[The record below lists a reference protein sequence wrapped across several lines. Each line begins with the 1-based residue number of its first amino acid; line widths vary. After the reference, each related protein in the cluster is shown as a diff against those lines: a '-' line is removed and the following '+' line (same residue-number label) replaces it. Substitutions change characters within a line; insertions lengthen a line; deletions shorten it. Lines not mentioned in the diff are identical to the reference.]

1 MLAITVQTNDGV
13 RCFRPGADEL
23 AGLVRRIGAEDDRFL
38 VVERIPDLPDV
49 YIQVW
54 HAAGGDYTLEHR
66 DGSAERHF
74 EVRLD
79 GPGPVAEVMTAWARG
94 TAGWGDGLDWKRLD
108 MGPAPEPVPP
118 LELEAGE
125 RRELEDRLRL
135 TLACGYTDRARLAEE
150 AGEYLVSGD
159 RRPVSRAQAEQL
171 ADRLWLERVGEQ
183 TGWIGETDPERLA
196 RAFAALEAG
205 GITAREDFTCCRSCG
220 EAEIG
225 AAGAPDARGFV
236 YFHSQCTESA
246 AAGQGLSLLYGG
258 FDGSPSTTTAIGHEV
273 VAALTAVGLP
283 AVWNGDAS
291 HAIEIRPLLWRRRLG
306 G

>member
-1 MLAITVQTNDGV
+1 MLAITVQTNDGQ
-13 RCFRPGADEL
+13 RCFRPSADEL

-79 GPGPVAEVMTAWARG
+79 GPGQVAQVMTAWARG
-94 TAGWGDGLDWKRLD
+94 AAGWGDGLGWASLD

-118 LELEAGE
+118 LELAAGA

-135 TLACGYTDRARLAEE
+135 SLACGYTDRARLAEE
-150 AGEYLVSGD
+150 AEEFLVSDG

-225 AAGAPDARGFV
+225 AAGAADARGFV

-246 AAGQGLSLLYGG
+246 AAGRGLSLLYGG

-273 VAALTAVGLP
+273 VAALAAVGLP
-283 AVWNGDAS
+283 AVWDGDAS

>member
-1 MLAITVQTNDGV
+1 MLAITVQTNDGE
-13 RCFRPGADEL
+13 RRSRLSADEL

-49 YIQVW
+49 YVQVW
-54 HAAGGDYTLEHR
+54 HAEGEEYTLEHR
-66 DGSAERHF
+66 DGSAQRHF

-79 GPGPVAEVMTAWARG
+79 GPGPVVEAMTAWARG
-94 TAGWGDGLDWKRLD
+94 EAGWGAGLDWQPLD

-118 LELEAGE
+118 LELDAGE

-150 AGEYLVSGD
+150 AEEYLASNG
-159 RRPVSRAQAEQL
+159 RRPLSRAQAEQL

-196 RAFAALEAG
+196 RAFAALDAS

-225 AAGAPDARGFV
+225 AAGAQDARGFV

-246 AAGQGLSLLYGG
+246 AAGHGLSLLYGG

-273 VAALTAVGLP
+273 VAELTAAGLP
-283 AVWNGDAS
+283 AAWNGDPS

-306 G
+306 S

>member
-1 MLAITVQTNDGV
+1 MLAITVQTNDGE
-13 RCFRPGADEL
+13 RRSRLSADEL

-49 YIQVW
+49 YVQVW
-54 HAAGGDYTLEHR
+54 HAEGEEYTLEHR
-66 DGSAERHF
+66 DGSAQRHF

-79 GPGPVAEVMTAWARG
+79 APGPVVEAMTAWARG
-94 TAGWGDGLDWKRLD
+94 EAGWGAGLDWQPLD

-118 LELEAGE
+118 PELDAGE
-125 RRELEDRLRL
+125 RRELEERLRL

-150 AGEYLVSGD
+150 AEEYLVSNG
-159 RRPVSRAQAEQL
+159 RRPLSRAQAEQL

-196 RAFAALEAG
+196 RAFAALDAS

-246 AAGQGLSLLYGG
+246 AAGHGLSLLYGG
-258 FDGSPSTTTAIGHEV
+258 FDGSPSTTTAVGHEV
-273 VAALTAVGLP
+273 VAALTAAGLP
-283 AVWNGDAS
+283 AVWNGDPS

-306 G
+306 S

>member
-1 MLAITVQTNDGV
+1 MLAITVQTNDGK
-13 RCFRPGADEL
+13 RRSRPSADEL
-23 AGLVRRIGAEDDRFL
+23 AGLVWGIGAEDDRFL
-38 VVERIPDLPDV
+38 VLERIPDLPDV

-54 HAAGGDYTLEHR
+54 HSDGEGYTLEHR
-66 DGSAERHF
+66 DGSAQRHF

-79 GPGPVAEVMTAWARG
+79 GPGPVAEAMTAWARG
-94 TAGWGDGLDWKRLD
+94 EAGWGDGLDWQPLD
-108 MGPAPEPVPP
+108 MGPVPEPVPP
-118 LELEAGE
+118 VELGAGE

-135 TLACGYTDRARLAEE
+135 TLACGYTDRARLVEE
-150 AGEYLVSGD
+150 AEEYLVSCGL
-159 RRPVSRAQAEQL
+159 RPLSRAQAEQL

-183 TGWIGETDPERLA
+183 TGWIGDTDPERLA
-196 RAFAALEAG
+196 HAFAALEAS

-246 AAGQGLSLLYGG
+246 AAGHGLSLLYGG
-258 FDGSPSTTTAIGHEV
+258 FDGSPSTATAVGHEV
-273 VAALTAVGLP
+273 VAALTAAGLP
-283 AVWNGDAS
+283 TVWNGDPS
-291 HAIEIRPLLWRRRLG
+291 HTIEIRPLLWRRRLG